1 MDKSKNGGRIMKS
14 FRDEERDAEYLLDK
28 IVDAE
33 LEARRL
39 EEE

>member
-1 MDKSKNGGRIMKS
+1 MKS

-28 IVDAE
+28 IADAE
-33 LEARRL
+33 LRERRL